1 MNNVQPHKIFCFGE
15 ILLRMSPALNG
26 AWLQQNNIPVY
37 MGGAELNVASALAK
51 WNTPVGYCTAMP
63 QHYLSNE
70 IITYLSGKKIDT
82 SPIQFGGKRLGIY
95 FLPQGADLKHAGVIY
110 DRAHSS
116 FAELQPNTIDW
127 NELLKNY
134 SWFHFSAIS
143 PAVSGNA
150 AMVCLEAVKA
160 ASQKNITVSVDL
172 NYRAKLW
179 QYGKNSV
186 EIMHQLLP
194 YCNVV
199 MGNIWSANALLG
211 IDVDESI
218 HDKKSK
224 QAYISHADK
233 TAKAI
238 MLTYPACTMM
248 ANTFRFDRNDGIY
261 YYASLNTKSAQYIS
275 EEFASE
281 KYIDKAGSGD
291 CFMAGLI
298 YASTQNH
305 SLQHIINFAAAAA
318 FGKLHEAG
326 DTTSQT
332 VEQIQSSI
340 KTLHA

>member
-1 MNNVQPHKIFCFGE
+1 MNKIFCFGE

-26 AWLQQNNIPVY
+26 AWLRENNMPVY
-37 MGGAELNVASALAK
+37 MGGAELNVASALAQ
-51 WNTPVGYCTAMP
+51 WNAPVGYCTAMP
-63 QHYLSNE
+63 QHYLSDE
-70 IITYLSGKKIDT
+70 IITYLSEKKIDT
-82 SPIQFGGKRLGIY
+82 SPVQFSGKRLGIY

-116 FAELQPNTIDW
+116 FAELQLNTINW
-127 NELLKNY
+127 NKLLDGY

-143 PAVSGNA
+143 PAVSESA

-179 QYGKNSV
+179 QYGKSPV
-186 EIMHQLLP
+186 EIMHALLP
-194 YCNVV
+194 YCNIV
-199 MGNIWSANALLG
+199 MGNIWSANTLLG

-218 HDKKSK
+218 HDKNSR
-224 QAYISHADK
+224 QAYIHHADE
-233 TAKAI
+233 TAKKI
-238 MLTYPACTMM
+238 MLKYPACKMV
-248 ANTFRFDRNDGIY
+248 ANTFRFDRNNGIY
-261 YYASLNTKSAQYIS
+261 YYASLNTKNEQYVS
-275 EEFASE
+275 GEFASE

-298 YASTQNH
+298 YALTQNY
-305 SLQHIINFAAAAA
+305 SSQDIINFAAAAA

-332 VEQIQSSI
+332 VAQIQSSI